1 MENPLRANQQRVDR
15 ADDSKQE
22 SYWLMWYCKQ
32 HLVNWFSIGCS
43 ARISSSSKTKN
54 KKQKKI
60 KFLENDN
67 KKNKKKK
74 NLCFILAGRS
84 FGYGCKTRVTL
95 IGSWVLEPGGKKNL
109 KREIRL
115 GNFI

>member
-54 KKQKKI
+54 NKQKKI
-60 KFLENDN
+60 KFLENDQ
-67 KKNKKKK
+67 KKN
-74 NLCFILAGRS
+74 
-84 FGYGCKTRVTL
+84 
-95 IGSWVLEPGGKKNL
+95 
-109 KREIRL
+109 
-115 GNFI
+115 